1 MTRSYIAILGALA
14 FSHIGCSSDRATSPT
29 ASRDSGS
36 TLDGSPLSPDAKPD
50 DDAAEGDANLDVSCG
65 SACGS
70 GCCGDSQVCCLD
82 QHGHNPACIDGSEC
96 LSPLQPVDGGAG

>member
-50 DDAAEGDANLDVSCG
+50 FSV
-65 SACGS
+65 
-70 GCCGDSQVCCLD
+70 
-82 QHGHNPACIDGSEC
+82 
-96 LSPLQPVDGGAG
+96 GGAELRLTAGGPE